1 MGAVS
6 RRTAVQSST
15 SERVGPRV
23 VAARRHA
30 PKIRRNSGVRKVRR
44 SVGWISTCLL
54 TAAAA
59 CGPFVTGDQTG
70 AEGASASAGSAPDG
84 GIAQGDGTT
93 PQLDGGIAGAAEDG
107 GAARQVFSAH
117 DLRVDGLSGDVVFA
131 HRIKAKDVNC
141 ARLVMIADSELPQPG
156 DRDVHGGVVS
166 ADEVRVHDVE
176 ADWVRAG
183 TLFVRQLEVK

>member
-70 AEGASASAGSAPDG
+70 AEGTSASAGSPPDG
-84 GIAQGDGTT
+84 GTAQGDGTSA
-93 PQLDGGIAGAAEDG
+93 DAGVAGASEDG
-107 GAARQVFSAH
+107 GTARQIFSAH
-117 DLRVDGLSGDVVFA
+117 DLRVDGLSGDIIFA
-131 HRIKAKDVNC
+131 HRIKTKDLRC
-141 ARLVMIADSELPQPG
+141 EQLVMIADSELPQPG
-156 DRDVHGGVVS
+156 DQDVQGGVVS

-183 TLFVRQLEVK
+183 TLYVRKLEVK

>member
-1 MGAVS
+1 M
-6 RRTAVQSST
+6 
-15 SERVGPRV
+15 
-23 VAARRHA
+23 
-30 PKIRRNSGVRKVRR
+30 
-44 SVGWISTCLL
+44 
-54 TAAAA
+54 
-59 CGPFVTGDQTG
+59 
-70 AEGASASAGSAPDG
+70 
-84 GIAQGDGTT
+84 
-93 PQLDGGIAGAAEDG
+93 
-107 GAARQVFSAH
+107 
-117 DLRVDGLSGDVVFA
+117 SGDVVFA